1 MSFLQSSMMAHF
13 IFSRGLVTALL
24 VAAATSASLADEP
37 ELSFHKADDRVVI
50 LNGKHSVSEYVFADP
65 DVPRPYLVNVKTL
78 DGIQVT
84 RNHPVQPGD
93 DQDHPHH
100 TGIFFT
106 FGDLN
111 GIDFWHLKGRVIHE
125 RFTHGP
131 VIEDGGVVIA
141 SETRYE
147 TLDGSKVFATESA
160 TLVAHRTAAGILYRF
175 QHELTPRDEPL
186 RIGSKE
192 EGGLAV
198 RVATP
203 IAITSNAGGRM
214 IDADGRSGGKAIWG
228 QQTDW
233 VDYSGTIRGRHVGV
247 LVLPH
252 RQNFSR
258 CWWHAR
264 DYGLLTGNPFGPL
277 NQKGKVKIVKPGET
291 LTLRCDVLVH
301 SSANAESFNLT
312 ETAETMR
319 KAQSQ

>member
-1 MSFLQSSMMAHF
+1 MTNRTALTILLSVALSNATPNRASAELPGLSFL
-13 IFSRGLVTALL
+13 
-24 VAAATSASLADEP
+24 
-37 ELSFHKADDRVVI
+37 KADDRIVI
-50 LNGKHSVSEYVFADP
+50 LDGKHAVSEYVFADP
-65 DVPRPYLVNVKTL
+65 AVPRPYLVNVKTL
-78 DGIQVT
+78 DGIQIS
-84 RNHPVQPGD
+84 RNHPVQAGD

-125 RFTHGP
+125 RFSYGP
-131 VIEDGGVVIA
+131 LVEDGGVVIG

-147 TLDGSKVFATESA
+147 TLDGSQVFATESA
-160 TLVAHRTAAGILYRF
+160 TVVVHRTAEGILYRF
-175 QHELTPRDEPL
+175 QHELAPRDEPL

-247 LVLPH
+247 LVVPH
-252 RQNFSR
+252 TKNFSR

-264 DYGLLTGNPFGPL
+264 DYGLLAANPFGPL
-277 NQKGKVKIVKPGET
+277 NEKGKVKVVKPGET
-291 LTLRCDVLVH
+291 LSLRYDVLVH

-312 ETAETMR
+312 EAAETIR

>member
-1 MSFLQSSMMAHF
+1 MTFTSPLQRLLSTLL
-13 IFSRGLVTALL
+13 FSVVTTAAL
-24 VAAATSASLADEP
+24 ANEP
-37 ELSFHKADDRVVI
+37 GLSFHKAEDRVVI
-50 LNGKHSVSEYVFADP
+50 LNGKHAVSEYVFADP
-65 DVPRPYLVNVKTL
+65 AVPRPYLVNIKTL

-84 RNHPVQPGD
+84 RNHPAQPGD

-111 GIDFWHLKGRVIHE
+111 GIDFWHLKGRVVHE

-131 VIEDGGVVIA
+131 TVADGGVLIA
-141 SETRYE
+141 SSTRYE
-147 TLDGSKVFATESA
+147 TLDGSKVFATEST
-160 TLVAHRTAAGILYRF
+160 TLVAHRTASGILYRF
-175 QHELTPRDEPL
+175 HHELTPKGEPL

-228 QQTDW
+228 QQTGW

-247 LVLPH
+247 LVVPH
-252 RQNFSR
+252 VRNFAR

-264 DYGLLTGNPFGPL
+264 DYGLLAGNPFGPL
-277 NQKGKVKIVKPGET
+277 NEKGRAKVIKPGET
-291 LTLRCDVLVH
+291 LTLKYDVLIH
-301 SSANAESFNLT
+301 SSAAADSFDVT
-312 ETAETMR
+312 EAAATLLAVQKQTSR
-319 KAQSQ
+319 DD

>member
-1 MSFLQSSMMAHF
+1 MWFLQNSMMAHF
-13 IFSRGLVTALL
+13 VFSRGLAVAFLLATAS
-24 VAAATSASLADEP
+24 SASSADEP
-37 ELSFHKADDRVVI
+37 GLSFHKADDRIVI
-50 LNGKHSVSEYVFADP
+50 LNGKHEVSEYVFADRA
-65 DVPRPYLVNVKTL
+65 VARPYLVNVKTL

-100 TGIFFT
+100 TGVFFT

-125 RFTHGP
+125 RFTQGP
-131 VIEDGGVVIA
+131 VIKNGGVVIG

-147 TLDGSKVFATESA
+147 TLDGRKVVATEST
-160 TLVAHRTAAGILYRF
+160 TLIAHRTAAGVLYRF
-175 QHELTPRDEPL
+175 QNELTPRDEPL

-214 IDADGRSGGKAIWG
+214 IDADSRSGGKGIWG

-233 VDYSGTIRGRHVGV
+233 VDYSGTIRGRHVGM
-247 LVLPH
+247 LVVPH

-264 DYGLLTGNPFGPL
+264 DYGLLAGNPFGPL
-277 NQKGKVKIVKPGET
+277 NEKGKVKVVRPGET
-291 LTLRCDVLVH
+291 LSLRYDVLVH
-301 SSANAESFNLT
+301 SSANAESFNLK
-312 ETAETMR
+312 ETAATILD
-319 KAQSQ
+319 AQK

>member
-1 MSFLQSSMMAHF
+1 MAHHLLR
-13 IFSRGLVTALL
+13 SLLTVALCSSVL
-24 VAAATSASLADEP
+24 SAAQADGP
-37 ELSFHKADDRVVI
+37 GLSFHKANDRIVI
-50 LNGKHSVSEYVFADP
+50 LNGKHALSEYVFADP
-65 DVPRPYLVNVKTL
+65 AVARPYLVSIKTL

-84 RNHPVQPGD
+84 RNHPVQTGD

-100 TGIFFT
+100 TGVFFT

-111 GIDFWHLKGRVIHE
+111 GIDFWHLNGRAIHE

-131 VIEDGGVVIA
+131 VIEDGGVVIG
-141 SETRYE
+141 SQTRYE

-186 RIGSKE
+186 RIGRQE

-198 RVATP
+198 RIATP

-214 IDADGRSGGKAIWG
+214 IDADGRSGGNAIWG

-233 VDYSGTIRGRHVGV
+233 VDYSGTIRGRHVGM
-247 LVLPH
+247 LVVPH

-264 DYGLLTGNPFGPL
+264 DYGLLAGNPFGPL
-277 NQKGKVKIVKPGET
+277 NEKGKVTIVKPGET
-291 LTLRCDVLVH
+291 LSLRYDVLVH
-301 SSANAESFNLT
+301 SSANAESFNLK
-312 ETAETMR
+312 ETAATIFN
-319 KAQSQ
+319 AQK